1 MKIKFKIII
10 EIKII
15 YILIKYNLYLIKIN
29 KMFGRYDYG
38 RYQSGSCCGYT
49 IGYQN
54 QPKTIYAPFYHPQ
67 EAHRYEN

>member
-1 MKIKFKIII
+1 MEAIKVD
-10 EIKII
+10 
-15 YILIKYNLYLIKIN
+15 L
-29 KMFGRYDYG
+29 
-38 RYQSGSCCGYT
+38 GSCCGYT